1 MIDLSALITS
11 ARDLEPLPASATRL
25 ATLMSQEDWKMT
37 DILEVIAFDQALTP
51 RILRMANSAASG
63 SRSSIV
69 NVRDAVVRLGPGSVL
84 SLAIGTRVR
93 DKMQKPL
100 PQYGLREGQLWSHSV
115 AAALAAE
122 MAGAYCEVS
131 IPKEAFA
138 ASLLHDIGKLL
149 LARFLSPEVLQVLDQ
164 AQHLGGLDRLRAESE
179 VLEVH
184 HGELGGIIAQ
194 NWGLPEGIVKGITHH
209 HTPDEG
215 NHIVCDVVHLANVVA
230 KNIEEN
236 ASAPSDRVLLPGPKE
251 RLRIADEKFEKL
263 CASAREKLADV
274 LAQYN

>member
-1 MIDLSALITS
+1 MIDLRALISS
-11 ARDLEPLPASATRL
+11 ASELEPLPASATRL
-25 ATLMSQEDWKMT
+25 ASLISRENWKMG
-37 DILEVIAFDQALTP
+37 DLLDVIAFDQALTP

-63 SRSSIV
+63 SRSTIV

-84 SLAIGTRVR
+84 SLAIGSRVR
-93 DKMQKPL
+93 DKMQKPV
-100 PQYGLREGQLWSHSV
+100 PQYGLREGQLWTHSV

-122 MAGAYCEVS
+122 MAGAYCGVP

-138 ASLLHDIGKLL
+138 ASLLHDVGKLL
-149 LARFLSPEVLQVLDQ
+149 LARFLSPEVLDVLDR

-184 HGELGGIIAQ
+184 HAELGGLIAQ
-194 NWGLPEGIVKGITHH
+194 NWALPAGIARGITHH

-215 NHIVCDVVHLANVVA
+215 NDAVSDVVHLANVVA

-236 ASAPSDRVLLPGPKE
+236 PSAPADRVLLPGPKE
-251 RLRIADEKFEKL
+251 RLRITDENLASL
-263 CASAREKLADV
+263 CAAARERLGDV